1 MEPVAFHL
9 REKICADV
17 PKSVTSLICKLKK
30 QNELRST
37 CKLIFVMSTSTRKRT
52 NQPPSFVDNAN
63 PTNPSDLPPSR
74 PRKKALQRVSPPLSS
89 LSLNKLIYILALFAV
104 LLTAF
109 YSYRIVQYKGQAGGW
124 WNLLL
129 GKRPPQLQN
138 EYHGA
143 SSNMNWDQHP
153 KSGGHKW
160 WARESSSS
168 QPGSA
173 GASGGSVVEDRINAL
188 AEALGMPPKELASA
202 IAAAVKEYVP
212 SAAAARKT
220 GSSDTM
226 NILLGGDPEVGE
238 KKGNKRVVDEVAS
251 GLGSMVE
258 TDEPPEA

>member
-1 MEPVAFHL
+1 
-9 REKICADV
+9 
-17 PKSVTSLICKLKK
+17 
-30 QNELRST
+30 
-37 CKLIFVMSTSTRKRT
+37 MSTSTRKRT
-52 NQPPSFVDNAN
+52 NQPQSFVDNTN

-74 PRKKALQRVSPPLSS
+74 PRKKALLRVSPPLSS

-109 YSYRIVQYKGQAGGW
+109 YSYRIVQYKAHVGGW

-160 WARESSSS
+160 WARESGSSR
-168 QPGSA
+168 PGSA
-173 GASGGSVVEDRINAL
+173 SASGGSGVEDRINAL
-188 AEALGMPPKELASA
+188 AEALGMPSKELASA

-212 SAAAARKT
+212 PASLSSVSVAAAKET
-220 GSSDTM
+220 GSSDTV
-226 NILLGGDPEVGE
+226 NILLGGDQEEGE
-238 KKGNKRVVDEVAS
+238 KKGNKGVVDEVAS
-251 GLGSMVE
+251 GLGSMVG